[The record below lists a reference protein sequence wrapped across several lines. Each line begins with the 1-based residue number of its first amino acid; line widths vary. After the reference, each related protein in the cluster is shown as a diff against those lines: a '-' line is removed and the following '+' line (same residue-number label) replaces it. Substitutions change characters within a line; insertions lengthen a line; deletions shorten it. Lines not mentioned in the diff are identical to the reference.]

1 MKRKIVRLNKMEVK
15 ELLFKLEKKF
25 NVEFGAIETAFNEN
39 EEECFVYSKNNRD
52 CDFVL
57 KFFNSKRGTKV
68 ALATNPYGR
77 ETIITYNLKTIEIL
91 FEEYYGLRKRGK

>member
-1 MKRKIVRLNKMEVK
+1 MKRKTVRLNEMKIK
-15 ELLFKLEKKF
+15 EFLFKLEKKF
-25 NVEFGAIETAFNEN
+25 NIEFGAMENGFNEN
-39 EEECFVYSKNNRD
+39 EEECFIYSKNGRD

-68 ALATNPYGR
+68 ALATNPYGH

-91 FEEYYGLRKRGK
+91 FEEYYGLRKRR

>member
-1 MKRKIVRLNKMEVK
+1 MKRKAVRLNKMELK

-25 NVEFGAIETAFNEN
+25 NIEFGAMEDGFNEN
-39 EEECFVYSKNNRD
+39 EEECFIYSKNDRD
-52 CDFVL
+52 SNFVL

-68 ALATNPYGR
+68 ALTTNPYEH

-91 FEEYYGLRKRGK
+91 FEEYYGLRKRRK